1 MENIVGICKH
11 CSLSVRD
18 KTKICP
24 LCSHSLD
31 IEGTE
36 KKAYPKILDKLK
48 RKNLTLR
55 IFLASAF
62 AFCLFM
68 LYIDFYYSDS
78 LDWSIVGIGILFF
91 AYFTL
96 HDFVYL
102 KRRLFT
108 IISRLLFRLFLL
120 VFLVDF
126 VLGFNRWSLDY
137 ALPGFVILEN
147 IVLVCFV
154 FFDKKNRKSYM
165 YYDIWVVLC
174 NIGLIILYA
183 LSIIRIQL
191 VLVLSIQISL
201 IVFFSLLIIGG
212 LSARKEITRRWHVR
226 KK

>member
-1 MENIVGICKH
+1 
-11 CSLSVRD
+11 
-18 KTKICP
+18 
-24 LCSHSLD
+24 
-31 IEGTE
+31 
-36 KKAYPKILDKLK
+36 
-48 RKNLTLR
+48 
-55 IFLASAF
+55 
-62 AFCLFM
+62 
-68 LYIDFYYSDS
+68 
-78 LDWSIVGIGILFF
+78 
-91 AYFTL
+91 FTL